1 MVLNSQYSS
10 WRDVNACVPQGL
22 ILGPLLFL
30 VYNNDLPNGLK
41 SNSKLFADYTSLF
54 SVVHGVNSAQIDLYE
69 DLDKTDN

>member
-1 MVLNSQYSS
+1 MVLNGQYSS

-30 VYNNDLPNGLK
+30 VYNNDLPNSLK
-41 SNSKLFADYTSLF
+41 SNSKNTSLF